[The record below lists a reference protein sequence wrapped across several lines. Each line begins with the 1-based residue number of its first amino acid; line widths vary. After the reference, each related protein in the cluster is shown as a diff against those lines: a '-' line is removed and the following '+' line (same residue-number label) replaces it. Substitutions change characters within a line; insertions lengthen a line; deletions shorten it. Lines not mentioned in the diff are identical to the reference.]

1 MMQRIVRKHRA
12 EKWIPVF
19 RENDATTK
27 DWSQKPNSRIG
38 LLDLQEVRDASRC
51 RIRCLGRISAVL
63 LVPTLLA
70 GCVEVTAPERPIEI
84 NLNINIRQ
92 EVVVSL
98 REDVRELIERNPGV
112 F

>member
-1 MMQRIVRKHRA
+1 MMQRIVIK
-12 EKWIPVF
+12 
-19 RENDATTK
+19 
-27 DWSQKPNSRIG
+27 
-38 LLDLQEVRDASRC
+38 EVRDAGHDAM
-51 RIRCLGRISAVL
+51 RCLGSFSIVL
-63 LVPTLLA
+63 LAPALLA

-98 REDVRELIERNPGV
+98 REDVQELIERNPGV